1 MFSAEDGLV
10 CLTTGVPLANL
21 GSRVLAGPQKGNDQM
36 APQYLLCKSALAI
49 PGLELANGA
58 SESKVDSCGGG
69 KPIARLPAHRIPVS
83 I

>member
-36 APQYLLCKSALAI
+36 APPILTMQ
-49 PGLELANGA
+49 ERA
-58 SESKVDSCGGG
+58 SNPRS
-69 KPIARLPAHRIPVS
+69 
-83 I
+83 